1 MSSLAFTVLFVTF
14 LIISLL
20 VRFWLA
26 SRHVRHILANRA
38 AVPPQFVGKIPL
50 EAHQKAADYSIAKT
64 KFALFV
70 VILVRPTGLFGQS
83 SAAMRV
89 QRA

>member
-26 SRHVRHILANRA
+26 SRHVRHIMAHSA
-38 AVPPQFVGKIPL
+38 AVPPQFAGKIPL
-50 EAHQKAADYSIAKT
+50 EAHQKAAAYSIAKT
-64 KFALFV
+64 KFLSL
-70 VILVRPTGLFGQS
+70 IHI
-83 SAAMRV
+83 
-89 QRA
+89 